1 MTDATT
7 GVGSDERRRGS
18 VPMLHSVGIVLALV
32 VLGTAVATF
41 ARRWGVPAPSLLV
54 LAGIAVALVPG
65 VPAVHV
71 APDTIALVVLPP
83 LLYASAEEISARE
96 LRRVWVPVTVLA
108 LGLVLATAAVIASLA
123 SALTALSASM
133 AFVLGAV
140 LASTDPVAVTAL
152 GRRLPLPAR
161 IQVLVQ
167 AESLFN
173 DATSLVLFKVAV
185 AGAVAAG
192 SVGVGGAAGKFLLL
206 AGGGIAIGTAV
217 AAVAALLRSR
227 TADPV
232 LETVIALITP
242 YASYLVAETAHVSGV
257 TAVVVAGV
265 AAGSVG
271 HRITDARTRLYLQTV
286 FGVVVFVLES
296 VVFALIGLQLP
307 TMVRDLGSG
316 SGWWPVQAA
325 VLAAALIGTRIA
337 GVWPTTALAGPTRG
351 YPSWPLAKVVT
362 WAGTRGVMPLA
373 AALSIPLVTDAGT
386 PLPGRPLVL
395 VLTSAVVAAT
405 LTVQGLSLA
414 GVVKTSGLATDPA
427 HAAAAETAART
438 AMDRSVVEYLD
449 DLAAVGGVS
458 PLAVERLRS
467 RYAERLDPD
476 SDAELLADLATLR
489 RDVISVQAA
498 ELRRLFTDEQI
509 SDGLRRRL
517 QAELDRR
524 EAGLDA

>member
-1 MTDATT
+1 MREPA
-7 GVGSDERRRGS
+7 S
-18 VPMLHSVGIVLALV
+18 VLHAVGIVLGLV

-41 ARRWGVPAPSLLV
+41 ARRWGIPAPSLLV
-54 LAGIAVALVPG
+54 LAGVAVALIPG
-65 VPAVHV
+65 VPAVRV

-83 LLYASAEEISARE
+83 LLYASAEEISVRA

-123 SALTALSASM
+123 SVLTTLSVSM

-185 AGAVAAG
+185 AGAVATGA
-192 SVGVGGAAGKFLLL
+192 VGVAGAAGKFVVL
-206 AGGGIAIGTAV
+206 AGGGIAVGGAV
-217 AAVAALLRSR
+217 AAAVALLRTR
-227 TADPV
+227 AADPV
-232 LETVIALITP
+232 LQTVIALITP
-242 YASYLVAETAHVSGV
+242 YAAYLVAETVGVSGV

-265 AAGSVG
+265 VSGGVG
-271 HRITDARTRLYLQTV
+271 HRITDARTRLHLQTV
-286 FGVVVFVLES
+286 YGVVVFVLES
-296 VVFALIGLQLP
+296 VVFALIGLELP
-307 TMVRDLGSG
+307 TLVRDLGPG
-316 SGWWPVQAA
+316 SGWWPLQ
-325 VLAAALIGTRIA
+325 AAALATALIGIRIA
-337 GVWPTTALAGPTRG
+337 WVWPTTALAGPTRAF
-351 YPSWPLAKVVT
+351 PSWPLTKVVT

-373 AALSIPLVTDAGT
+373 AALSIPLVTEDGT

-395 VLTSAVVAAT
+395 VLTSAVVAVT

-414 GVVKTSGLATDPA
+414 TVVRTSGLATDPA
-427 HAAAAETAART
+427 DAAAAETTAR
-438 AMDRSVVEYLD
+438 ASMDRAVVEYLD

-458 PLAVERLRS
+458 PLAVERLRG

-476 SDAELLADLATLR
+476 TDAELLADLAALR
-489 RDVISVQAA
+489 RDVLSVQSA
-498 ELRRLFTDEQI
+498 ELRRLAADEQI
-509 SDGLRRRL
+509 GDALRRRL

-524 EAGLDA
+524 ETGLGA

>member
-1 MTDATT
+1 
-7 GVGSDERRRGS
+7 
-18 VPMLHSVGIVLALV
+18 MLHAVGIVLALV

-41 ARRWGVPAPSLLV
+41 ARRWGIPAPSLLV

-65 VPAVHV
+65 VPAIHV

-83 LLYASAEEISARE
+83 LLYASAEEISVRE
-96 LRRVWVPVTVLA
+96 LRKVWVPVTVLV
-108 LGLVLATAAVIASLA
+108 LGLVLATAGLVASLA
-123 SALTALSASM
+123 SAMTSLSVSM

-161 IQVLVQ
+161 IQMLVQ
-167 AESLFN
+167 SESLFN

-192 SVGVGGAAGKFLLL
+192 SVGVGAAAGKFAVL
-206 AGGGIAIGTAV
+206 AGGGIALG
-217 AAVAALLRSR
+217 AAVAGVAGLLRSA

-232 LETVIALITP
+232 LETVIALTTP
-242 YASYLVAETAHVSGV
+242 YAAYLAAETAHVSGV

-265 AAGSVG
+265 VIGGLG
-271 HRITDARTRLYLQTV
+271 HRITDARTRLYLHTV
-286 FGVVVFVLES
+286 YGVVVFVLES

-307 TMVRDLGSG
+307 TMVRDLGTG

-325 VLAAALIGTRIA
+325 VLSAALIAVRIA
-337 GVWPTTALAGPTRG
+337 WVWPTVALAGPTRG

-373 AALSIPLVTDAGT
+373 AALSIPLVTDSGT
-386 PLPGRPLVL
+386 ALPGRALVL
-395 VLTSAVVAAT
+395 VLTTAVVAAT
-405 LTVQGLSLA
+405 LTVQGLTLA
-414 GVVKTSGLATDPA
+414 GVVRTSGLATDPA
-427 HAAAAETAART
+427 DAAAAETAART

-449 DLAAVGGVS
+449 DLAAVHAVT
-458 PLAVERLRS
+458 PLAVQRLRG

-476 SDAELLADLATLR
+476 TDAELLADLAMLR
-489 RDVISVQAA
+489 RDVLSVQAA
-498 ELRRLFTDEQI
+498 ELRRLTADEQI